1 MAIKNLYV
9 INTYSGLSSDTKP
22 TSPPAGSTFYETD
35 TKQTFFYNGT
45 SWVIKEGEEF
55 DVSVY
60 PVRAQG
66 TTDGVQYD
74 STGVSSSGAGTD
86 IDLWTFDSY
95 DYYPRLAGDLA
106 WCYYNISMQLWA
118 GSTSADVKWRLKA
131 KDRGSTAGW
140 VNMCAEQTEA
150 DIGTT
155 GTAKQIEGY
164 LDIQTGAELM
174 PLEMKV
180 VMQSNES
187 STASGEGIG
196 RIKND
201 TVIRMVGEVK

>member
-45 SWVIKEGEEF
+45 SWVIREGEEF

-66 TTDGVQYD
+66 TTDGVQYY
-74 STGVSSSGAGTD
+74 STGATTTAATD

-95 DYYPRLAGDLA
+95 DYHPRLAGNLA
-106 WCYYNISMQLWA
+106 WCYYNVSMELKA
-118 GSTSADVKWRLKA
+118 GSTGADLKWRLKA
-131 KDRGSTAGW
+131 RDRGSTAGW
-140 VNMCAEQTEA
+140 VNMCAEQTET
-150 DIGTT
+150 DINTT
-155 GTAKQIEGY
+155 YVAKQIEGY

-201 TVIRMVGEVK
+201 TIIRLVGEVK